1 MVRYYNISRNYI
13 FCIEL
18 LEQENIYKK
27 QEV

>member
-13 FCIEL
+13 FYIEL